1 MDYHSGLFWPPWP
14 GATEPFS
21 VSTIARL
28 IRPCSVLAASLTPV
42 LALAQTAPASA
53 PGVSGSNVLQAFI
66 GLLIILG
73 LLLAAAYL
81 MRRIY
86 GGRPFG
92 QGPMKLLGGIAVGNR
107 ERIVLVE
114 VEDTWLVVGIG
125 PGQIR
130 TLHTLPKGE
139 LQNGP
144 GHRMGTPPFAHWLNQ
159 VIQRKNSQDQ

>member
-1 MDYHSGLFWPPWP
+1 MP
-14 GATEPFS
+14 T
-21 VSTIARL
+21 
-28 IRPCSVLAASLTPV
+28 IRPLFFPGCGLAASLIPA
-42 LALAQTAPASA
+42 LALAQAAPASS
-53 PGVSGSNVLQAFI
+53 PGVSGGNVLQAFI

-81 MRRIY
+81 MRRLY

-114 VEDTWLVVGIG
+114 VEDTWLVIGIG

-139 LQNGP
+139 LPHGP
-144 GHRMGTPPFAHWLNQ
+144 GSRLGTPPFSHWLNQ
-159 VIQRKNSQDQ
+159 VMQRKNSQDQ

>member
-1 MDYHSGLFWPPWP
+1 MP
-14 GATEPFS
+14 
-21 VSTIARL
+21 TIARL
-28 IRPCSVLAASLTPV
+28 IRPCSGLAASLTPV
-42 LALAQTAPASA
+42 LALAQTAPASS

-73 LLLAAAYL
+73 LLLSAAYL

-130 TLHTLPKGE
+130 TLHTLPKGTSTTPAGGQGPAFGDWLKAIRE
-139 LQNGP
+139 RQN
-144 GHRMGTPPFAHWLNQ
+144 AAQ
-159 VIQRKNSQDQ
+159 